1 MGLSS
6 RSHCIELLVAMPLV
20 EESGLDHRTRG
31 AIPGVRPSCDQ
42 QLKRI
47 DYQNDPNEP
56 WEFDT
61 SAPVAETISQRANGR
76 FVNRDTT
83 GDWVGIVG
91 GAGGSPSYHSDAIF
105 YLGFP
110 TS

>member
-1 MGLSS
+1 MKDTQEKGATMGRRSCIS
-6 RSHCIELLVAMPLV
+6 RLA
-20 EESGLDHRTRG
+20 GR
-31 AIPGVRPSCDQ
+31 IPQKLRSYNGD
-42 QLKRI
+42 LFG
-47 DYQNDPNEP
+47 

-61 SAPVAETISQRANGR
+61 SAPVAETISQRANCR

-83 GDWVGIVG
+83 DDWVGILG

-105 YLGFP
+105 YIGFP